1 MLSPVSQIKSVRWR
15 YFANRRESVLF
26 HSNTDRSFAQFY
38 KLTSIPVRVYGSVR
52 FKTGEFFFLE
62 ENVEK
67 IQNYFRQHEA
77 KAMER
82 FRRRLIM
89 QMKALDDLSTRLEK
103 VPTGKQ
109 DIQTIAR
116 TIKKFY
122 AQALQSKEFL
132 MPVPLLG
139 EVLSELILKKL
150 PDVPVEKKQQMLATL
165 TFPLSHN
172 SHIDEEKSFYKLVS
186 AYKSKRLNFEKL
198 LTMHLKNFAW
208 IGARGYFFDLA
219 WDKNDI
225 LSRIKNYL
233 ATKKNPIS
241 SLREIDILRS
251 QMIKEK
257 KQLLL
262 TLKIKPR
269 SELFRLLS
277 LAQEFSY
284 LRTWRTD
291 VMYRS
296 GYRLRYYFWELLKRH
311 QIDVSLLP
319 FFTASEILKL
329 TMHYPVKLSD
339 IKKRKNDFFSLF
351 FKGQYNT
358 FVDKKII
365 RAARQHLLPVH
376 KKTKKLTGV
385 RAYQGVIVGHA
396 KVVVSSRELHTVRRG
411 DILVATMTFP
421 NYVPAM
427 EKAAGFITDE
437 GGILCHAAIIA
448 REMKKPC
455 VIATKYA
462 TKIIKSG
469 DKIKLD
475 ADTGMI
481 TILEKK

>member
-1 MLSPVSQIKSVRWR
+1 MSDPVQQIKSVRWR

-38 KLTSIPVRVYGSVR
+38 KLTSIPVRVFGSIR

-62 ENVEK
+62 ENVQK
-67 IQNYFRQHEA
+67 IQDYFRQQGVRAIE
-77 KAMER
+77 K
-82 FRRRLIM
+82 FKRRLITQM
-89 QMKALDDLSTRLEK
+89 QALDDLSTQLEK
-103 VPTGKQ
+103 ILADEQHIK
-109 DIQTIAR
+109 TIAL

-150 PDVPVEKKQQMLATL
+150 PALPVEKKQQVLGAL
-165 TFPLSHN
+165 TFPLLHN

-186 AYKSKRLNFEKL
+186 AYKSKRPNFEKL
-198 LTMHLKNFAW
+198 LATHLKNFAW

-233 ATKKNPIS
+233 TTRKNPS
-241 SLREIDILRS
+241 VSLREIDVLRR

-257 KQLLL
+257 KQLVLQ
-262 TLKIKPR
+262 LKIKPR

-296 GYRLRYYFWELLKRH
+296 GYRLRYYFWELLKRQ

-329 TMHYPVKLSD
+329 TTNQPVNLLE
-339 IKKRKNDFFSLF
+339 IKSRKNDFVSLY
-351 FKGQYNT
+351 FKGQYHMY
-358 FVDKKII
+358 VDKKII
-365 RAARQHLLPVH
+365 RVIRQHLLPLIR
-376 KKTKKLTGV
+376 KTKKLNGV
-385 RAYQGVIVGHA
+385 SAYQGVIIGRA

-455 VIATKYA
+455 VIATRFA

-475 ADTGMI
+475 ADTGTI
-481 TILEKK
+481 TIFTKK